1 MSSFQEVTQARL
13 SNAQPNVFLI
23 EDPEE
28 EDTEEPVV
36 IHNLG
41 VEPQQ
46 DLHINAGIQT
56 GEEFFNG
63 EEVDQEHEEQLNRI
77 RKRAERAGSF
87 KLERDSQEVIEPPA
101 EQEAKPPTKVKEQ
114 PTESA
119 EEEQKYNTVEFE

>member
-1 MSSFQEVTQARL
+1 MTQARL

-46 DLHINAGIQT
+46 NLHINSEIQP
-56 GEEFFNG
+56 GEEQFFNG

-87 KLERDSQEVIEPPA
+87 KLERDSQEVIEPSA